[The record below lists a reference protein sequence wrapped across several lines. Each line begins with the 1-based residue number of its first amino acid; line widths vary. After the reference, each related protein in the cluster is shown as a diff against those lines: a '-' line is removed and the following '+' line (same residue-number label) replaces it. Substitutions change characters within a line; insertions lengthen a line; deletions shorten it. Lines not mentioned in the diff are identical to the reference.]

1 LNKLTDI
8 LKGVDIIKT
17 IGSTDTKINSLQF
30 DSRNVNDGD
39 LFIAIKGTQV
49 DGHSYIKKAIQSGSK
64 VIICEIL
71 PEQKKRNYVC
81 SGK

>member
-49 DGHSYIKKAIQSGSK
+49 YGHSYIKKAIQ
-64 VIICEIL
+64 
-71 PEQKKRNYVC
+71 
-81 SGK
+81 